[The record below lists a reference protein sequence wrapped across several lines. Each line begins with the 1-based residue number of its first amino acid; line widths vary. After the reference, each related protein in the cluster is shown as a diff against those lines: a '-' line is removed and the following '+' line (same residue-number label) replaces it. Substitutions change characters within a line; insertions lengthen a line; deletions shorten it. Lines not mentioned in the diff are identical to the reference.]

1 MKLPKHFHPDVDYG
15 ISMTEPGQAIS
26 LQTIAYRVSIGQTTG
41 LASIP
46 QEYGDDGDDDPD
58 YNGMEAERLDAQ
70 SAIID
75 FREEQEELKKRASIK
90 KRSQPE
96 KQSPHVENDAP
107 SQSSE

>member
-1 MKLPKHFHPDVDYG
+1 MRLPKHSHPNVDYG

-75 FREEQEELKKRASIK
+75 FREEQEEQKKLASSK
-90 KRSQPE
+90 KPSQPE
-96 KQSPHVENDAP
+96 KQSPQVEKDP
-107 SQSSE
+107 PQSSD